1 MKVVPPVTIGVAG
14 GFTRSTTGTFIGS
27 DGLLQTAA
35 IDVPR
40 FSYDVT
46 DLDAAPAF
54 LQEAAVTNEL
64 LRARDGTNAAWT
76 KTDTSTAQT
85 QTGVDGASNAAT
97 LYTEG
102 SAGTALVLQAGDAV
116 TAGSTITYSE
126 YLKRGNT
133 DWVRLEVGETTLTDY
148 AACWFNLA
156 TGAVGTP
163 TAYGAAT
170 MVAGRISPGPGGY
183 YRCEVTARPNA
194 SYTTPKATRS
204 SASANSS
211 TTRVNGA
218 TYIADYAQLEI
229 GSVATSAIA
238 TTSAV
243 VTRAA
248 DVLTGQGLMYSSVA
262 EPDATVGEE
271 IWVSGDSYV
280 ADDEVIVVAQH
291 RKYKRISD
299 GAGTTS
305 PELDAD
311 NWEDIGPTNR
321 HAMLDLYRN
330 TATEQAAP
338 VTIVLKPGTRIDSI
352 GIVGAQCSEAIV
364 SVDIGSANYYHET
377 FDMLTRNTVGLY
389 SYLFGEFRYVQN
401 LVRFDLP
408 PISGA
413 TITIT
418 LTGSTVQCSGVVIGM
433 AVYIGEFGDDG
444 NLDDL
449 NFTKFNRDDFANMFI
464 TPRPSVPKIDGKVLF
479 EKPLMRLVRQLKA
492 DVDGVPALYVCIE
505 DQDHDWFDDF
515 LLLGIWRQFLINT
528 KPINAGIISIQ
539 LEGY

>member
-1 MKVVPPVTIGVAG
+1 MKVVPPVSIGVAG

-27 DGLLQTAA
+27 NGLLQTAA
-35 IDVPR
+35 INVPR
-40 FSYDVT
+40 FSYDVE

-54 LQEAAVTNEL
+54 LQESAATNKL
-64 LRARDGTNAAWT
+64 LRSRDGTNAAWT

-85 QTGVDGASNAAT
+85 QTGIDGSSNAAT

-102 SAGTALVLQAGDAV
+102 TAGTALVVQAGDTV
-116 TAGSTITYSE
+116 SAGSTITYSE

-133 DWVRLEVGETTLTDY
+133 DWVRLVVGETTLTDY

-170 MVAGRISPGPGGY
+170 LVTARISAGPGGY

-194 SYTTPKATRS
+194 SYTTPKAARS

-211 TTRVNGA
+211 TTRVNNA
-218 TYIADYAQLEI
+218 TYIADYAQLEVAA
-229 GSVATSAIA
+229 VATSAIA
-238 TTSAV
+238 TTSVV

-262 EPDATVGEE
+262 EPDTTVGEE
-271 IWVSGDSYV
+271 IWVSGTSYV

-305 PELDAD
+305 PEDD
-311 NWEDIGPTNR
+311 PVNWEDIGPTNR

-330 TATEQAAP
+330 TATEQATTFT
-338 VTIVLKPGTRIDSI
+338 VVIKPGTRVDSI
-352 GIVGAQCSEAIV
+352 GFIDMQASEAVI
-364 SVDIGSANYYHET
+364 SVDVGSTNYYYESFNT
-377 FDMLTRNTVGLY
+377 LIRNTTGLY
-389 SYLFGEFRYVQN
+389 SYFFGAFRYVEN

-418 LTGSTVQCSGVVIGM
+418 LTGSTVRCSGVVIGM

-449 NFTKFNRDDFANMFI
+449 NFSKFNRDDFANMTL
-464 TPRPSVPKIDGKVLF
+464 TPRPSIPKIDGKVLF
-479 EKPLMRLVRQLKA
+479 DKELVKLVRQLKK
-492 DVDGVPALYVCIE
+492 DVDAVPALYVCIE
-505 DQDHDWFDDF
+505 DPDHDWYDPFV
-515 LLLGIWRQFLINT
+515 LLGVWREFRINT